1 MNQGCGVPR
10 DMNQVRSAPRHMN
23 QGSAARCY
31 INQGRGTPRNKNQ
44 GRCASQRHESRRG
57 APSHMNQGR
66 GALRHMN
73 QSRSAPRP
81 TKFSFLIL
89 FSVLRAGNLHRKRN
103 TKKHKISP
111 SFSNR
116 KWGLESDTL
125 FGSQTGPTANTT
137 YSYIFKS
144 MHKTHTIPLVRRRTR
159 GSGDRVSFG
168 LQSRRCRIST
178 S

>member
-1 MNQGCGVPR
+1 MNQGRGAPR

-23 QGSAARCY
+23 QGCAAPCY

-44 GRCASQRHESRRG
+44 CRCASQRHESRRG

-137 YSYIFKS
+137 YSYIFNS
-144 MHKTHTIPLVRRRTR
+144 MHKMHTNPLVRRRTR

>member
-1 MNQGCGVPR
+1 MPLV
-10 DMNQVRSAPRHMN
+10 
-23 QGSAARCY
+23 
-31 INQGRGTPRNKNQ
+31 NQGRGTSRNKNQ
-44 GRCASQRHESRRG
+44 GRCASQRHEARRG

-81 TKFSFLIL
+81 TKFSFVFL
-89 FSVLRAGNLHRKRN
+89 FSVLRVGNEHRKRN
-103 TKKHKISP
+103 TKKPKILL

-116 KWGLESDTL
+116 KWGLDSDTL

-137 YSYIFKS
+137 YSYIFNS
-144 MHKTHTIPLVRRRTR
+144 MHKTDTIPLVRRRTR
-159 GSGDRVSFG
+159 GSGDRASFG